1 MKTNDENGKLSRLYF
16 LLQKSINLYG
26 TTLKNFCM
34 DLFEEHIRKIVK
46 KHVKADVALQTPPN
60 PEFGDYAVACFPFAK
75 TLKKDPK
82 QIAEELAKKFK
93 PDHLIKKATANGP
106 YLNFFVNKG
115 HWSQSIIQR
124 ILKEKDKYGSMQL
137 GKGKKALIEH
147 TSINPNASPHVGRAR
162 NAILGDAIA
171 RLLKFQG
178 YKLETHFFVNDVG
191 KQIAMLVLGCEGKKK
206 VTFDEL
212 LGIYVSISKKI
223 EKHPDMEQKVFALLN
238 KLDKKDR
245 ETMQKFRS
253 VVKTCIDGQTAILN
267 ELGIHYDYFDYE
279 SDYLWS
285 RETEKILDRLRDTGK
300 LFEDEEKRLVLDQQ
314 EFNLAMKSPVLV
326 LTRADKTSLYPLRDM
341 AYTIDKLKKGVHEN
355 ILVLGEDQKLYFQQ
369 LAAALSILNYKA
381 PRAVHY
387 SFVLLQEGKMSTR
400 QGNLV
405 LLKDFM
411 EEAVQKAEKEVRKR
425 NPKQNPKKIKEIA
438 DSIGHGAIK
447 YSILKVSPEK
457 NVNFDWEQALSF
469 EGDSGPYLQYAYAR
483 IQSIFSKH
491 GKKLEHNAD
500 FSLLEHP
507 QEQSLVKKLSQFP
520 EIVKSASNSLRP
532 HLIAVYTYQLAQQ
545 FSEFYHSCPIL
556 KEKEALK
563 RARLLLAYA
572 VAQVLGTSL
581 WLLGIDAVESM

>member
-1 MKTNDENGKLSRLYF
+1 
-16 LLQKSINLYG
+16 
-26 TTLKNFCM
+26 M
-34 DLFEEHIRKIVK
+34 DLFEEHIQKIVK

-93 PDHLIKKATANGP
+93 PDHLIKKAVAQGP

-238 KLDKKDR
+238 KLEKKDR

-285 RETEKILDRLRDTGK
+285 RETEKILDRLRDTCK

-341 AYTIDKLKKGVHEN
+341 AYTIDKLQRGFHEN

-369 LAAALSILNYKA
+369 LYAALSVLNYKA
-381 PRAVHY
+381 PRVIHY

-400 QGNLV
+400 KGNLV

-411 EEAVQKAEKEVRKR
+411 EEALQKATHEVKTR
-425 NPKQNPKKIKEIA
+425 NPKQTPSKIQKTA
-438 DSIGHGAIK
+438 RSIGYGAIK
-447 YSILKVSPEK
+447 YTILKVSPEK
-457 NVNFDWEQALSF
+457 NVTFDWAQALSF

-483 IQSIFSKH
+483 IQSIFRKH
-491 GKKLEHNAD
+491 GKKPDSAAD
-500 FSLLEHP
+500 LSLLVHP
-507 QEQSLVKKLSQFP
+507 GEQLLLRHLSRFQETMTNACQALK
-520 EIVKSASNSLRP
+520 P
-532 HLIAVYTYQLAQQ
+532 HLIAVYAYQLAQL
-545 FSEFYHSCPIL
+545 FNEFYHACPIL
-556 KEKEALK
+556 KEGEDLK
-563 RARLLLAYA
+563 KARLLLCEA
-572 VAQVLGTSL
+572 VAQVLANSL
-581 WLLGIDAVESM
+581 QLLGIDIIESM